1 MADTVCNKLA
11 PAAKNFKLA
20 LGLAYHAYF
29 PARPAATKTD
39 RIMAGQN
46 HNVVQRCA
54 LMILSCHDSVGL
66 LRLQKNSSQP
76 ASELDYCSPAQ
87 RSRNQIFS
95 KKEAVEREWYS
106 RRSRRLTS
114 AATP

>member
-1 MADTVCNKLA
+1 MGGERIWNSTPGRKDMQRIGSATMKSLTRKPDA
-11 PAAKNFKLA
+11 Q
-20 LGLAYHAYF
+20 LGYF

-87 RSRNQIFS
+87 RSRNPKIFQ
-95 KKEAVEREWYS
+95 
-106 RRSRRLTS
+106 
-114 AATP
+114 